1 MPKFFPSTIFD
12 NNKMNFKSERNYVD
26 VSRNRQSEFLRM
38 SGNIKKKKKI
48 GTLEKN
54 ILHTPKLFRNL
65 SRAIQ
70 KNGKSQLFQSFD
82 TNSKPQESAFKTRSK
97 RTLKNLHFPLGN
109 HLGTLLHK
117 MKANGSN

>member
-82 TNSKPQESAFKTRSK
+82 TNSKPSCTTYIPCNMTR
-97 RTLKNLHFPLGN
+97 
-109 HLGTLLHK
+109 
-117 MKANGSN
+117 